1 MGLGFMD
8 YSWVLDMLYV
18 IIDLLQ
24 FKEKFSNSGPYNLLD
39 FCLKRRNYSFWFS
52 MWLKPYSYRGHKKKP
67 HQLDNFQK
75 LGEFF

>member
-24 FKEKFSNSGPYNLLD
+24 FKEKFNNSSPYNLLN
-39 FCLKRRNYSFWFS
+39 FCLKICDYSF
-52 MWLKPYSYRGHKKKP
+52 
-67 HQLDNFQK
+67 
-75 LGEFF
+75 